1 MSHTSPGVGRVETRF
16 HTLDGPFR
24 LQKGG
29 VLPEV
34 TLAYEL
40 YGEISPDADNVIVV
54 FHALTGSQHAAGWNQ
69 SVPGLAVEWTDEC
82 QLGWWDGFIGPGKA
96 IDTNRFAVICIN
108 YLGGC
113 YGSTGPSSIDPTTGE
128 RYASRFPSI
137 TLTDIVDS
145 QMKLLDELGIGQ
157 VHAVIGGSVGG
168 MMCVVAATRYP
179 GRVNKVLPIA
189 AGLTTSSLQVIHNFE
204 QMFAIISDPE
214 FKGGDYYGGPGPEL
228 GLAHARMIGHKTF
241 VSLEA
246 MRRRAR
252 DEVIQHEDLGGYQ
265 VGHPLE
271 SYMLHQGQKFVRR
284 FDANTYLR
292 VMEVWQRFD
301 LEAEVGGAIP
311 ELLARCRHQDW
322 LVFTIDS
329 DVCFYPEEQETMVNA
344 LRDADVPVR
353 WFTVH
358 SDKGHDSF
366 LIEPWLYEALLR
378 DMLGDPGRGP

>member
-1 MSHTSPGVGRVETRF
+1 MSDTSQGVGTVETRF
-16 HTLDGPFR
+16 HTLSGPFR

-29 VLPEV
+29 VLGEV
-34 TLAYEL
+34 TLAYEQ
-40 YGEISPDADNVIVV
+40 YGEINPEGDNVVLV

-69 SVPGLAVEWTDEC
+69 AVPGLAVEWTDEC
-82 QLGWWDGFIGPGKA
+82 QIGWWDGFIGPGRA
-96 IDTNRFAVICIN
+96 LDTDRFAVICVN

-113 YGSTGPSSIDPTTGE
+113 YGSTGPSSVDPTTGE
-128 RYASRFPSI
+128 RYASRFPEL
-137 TLTDIVDS
+137 TLTDLVDS
-145 QMKLLDELGIGQ
+145 QMQFLSEIGVEKL
-157 VHAVIGGSVGG
+157 HAVTGGSVGG

-179 GRVNKVLPIA
+179 DRVSRVIPLA
-189 AGLTTSSLQVIHNFE
+189 AGLTVSSLQVIHNFE
-204 QMFAIISDPE
+204 QMFAIVSDPE
-214 FKGGDYYGGPGPEL
+214 FKGGDYYGGPGPEV

-241 VSLEA
+241 VSLDA

-252 DEVIQHEDLGGYQ
+252 NEVVQHEDLGGYE

-301 LEAEVGGAIP
+301 LEKEVGDTTH
-311 ELLARCRHQDW
+311 ELLKRCRAQQW

-329 DVCFYPEEQETMVNA
+329 DVCFYPEEQRAMVA
-344 LRDADVPVR
+344 GLRSAGVPVR
-353 WFTVH
+353 QFTVH

-366 LIEPWLYEALLR
+366 LTEPWLYEALLR
-378 DMLGDPGRGP
+378 DMLQR

>member
-1 MSHTSPGVGRVETRF
+1 MKSTSPGVGKVETRF
-16 HTLDGPFR
+16 HTLEGPIE

-34 TLAYEL
+34 TLAYEQ
-40 YGEISPDADNVIVV
+40 YGEISPAGDNVILL
-54 FHALTGSQHAAGWNQ
+54 FHALTGSQHAAGWNEF
-69 SVPGLAVEWTDEC
+69 VPDLAVGWTDEC
-82 QLGWWDGFIGPGKA
+82 HLGWWDGFIGPGRA
-96 IDTNRFAVICIN
+96 LDTDRYAVICAN

-113 YGSTGPSSIDPTTGE
+113 YGSTGPSSIDPTTGN
-128 RYASRFPSI
+128 RYASRFPEI
-137 TLTDIVDS
+137 TLTDIVDT
-145 QMKLLDELGIGQ
+145 QMRLMSDLG
-157 VHAVIGGSVGG
+157 VERLHAVIGGSVGG

-179 GRVNKVLPIA
+179 DRVRNVVPMA

-204 QMFAIISDPE
+204 QMFAIVSDPE
-214 FKGGDYYGGPGPEL
+214 FKGGDYYGGPGPEV

-252 DEVIQHEDLGGYQ
+252 DEVIRNEDLGGYD

-301 LEAEVGGAIP
+301 LEAEVGGSTS
-311 ELLARCRHQDW
+311 ELLERCHGQDW
-322 LVFTIDS
+322 LVLTIDS
-329 DVCFYPEEQETMVNA
+329 DVCFYPDEQQTMVEELSA
-344 LRDADVPVR
+344 ADVPVR

-378 DMLGDPGRGP
+378 DHLL

>member
-1 MSHTSPGVGRVETRF
+1 MTSDVSSGVGRVETRF
-16 HTLDGPFR
+16 HTLREPVT

-29 VLPEV
+29 VLPEA
-34 TLAYEL
+34 TLAYEQ
-40 YGEISPDADNVIVV
+40 YGDISPAGDNVVLV
-54 FHALTGSQHAAGWNQ
+54 FHALTGSQHAAGWNEEV
-69 SVPGLAVEWTDEC
+69 SGLAVEWTEEC
-82 QLGWWDGFIGPGKA
+82 QLGWWDGFIGPGRA
-96 IDTNRFAVICIN
+96 LDTDSLAVICVN

-113 YGSTGPSSIDPTTGE
+113 YGSTGPSSLDPTTDEPYG
-128 RYASRFPSI
+128 SRFPEL
-137 TLTDIVDS
+137 TLTDMVDV
-145 QMKLLDELGIGQ
+145 QMQLLSEIGVEKALG
-157 VHAVIGGSVGG
+157 VTGGSVGG

-179 GRVNKVLPIA
+179 DRVRKVIPIA
-189 AGLTTSSLQVIHNFE
+189 AGLSVTSLQVIHNFE
-204 QMFAIISDPE
+204 QMFAIVSDPD

-252 DEVIQHEDLGGYQ
+252 DEVVQHEDLGGYQ
-265 VGHPLE
+265 VGHRLE

-301 LEAEVGGAIP
+301 LEEQLEAPTG
-311 ELLARCRHQDW
+311 ELLARCQDQDW

-329 DVCFYPEEQETMVNA
+329 DVCFYPEEQRDMVEQLVTA
-344 LRDADVPVR
+344 GVRAR

-358 SDKGHDSF
+358 SEKGHDSF
-366 LIEPWLYEALLR
+366 LVEPWLYSALLR
-378 DMLGDPGRGP
+378 DMLGPLP